1 MKKARLML
9 IDLRFLLIAAGGA
22 IGALSRYA
30 ISITTWKRA
39 GDSFPLGTLFVNLI
53 GAFVIGLLWG
63 FAENNDFSSDM
74 HSFIFIGI
82 LGSFTTF
89 STYSLET
96 LNLFREGNTSLALI
110 NILVINLLGITLAF
124 VGFVTSRYL
133 INLIGTR

>member
-1 MKKARLML
+1 ML

-30 ISITTWKRA
+30 ISVTTWKRIS
-39 GDSFPLGTLFVNLI
+39 GSFPFGTLFVNLI

-63 FAENNDFSSDM
+63 FAENKDFSSDM
-74 HSFIFIGI
+74 HSFLFVGI

-96 LNLFREGNTSLALI
+96 LNLFRAGNTGLALI

-124 VGFVTSRYL
+124 LGFVTSRYL
-133 INLIGTR
+133 ISLLGTR